1 MPISDDGGT
10 RATRSARSRAARR
23 RRATRRRG
31 LIVTLAVLLPC
42 ALTLSAT
49 VQASASSEVS
59 LSEREAIA
67 TTKKTEREQHAA
79 EKRAAREAEKATRK
93 AHREATAREAKEH
106 FEEKHPFGVATFSCT
121 QVTWTYRNFPDLP
134 GNTITQQVT
143 IDHDHSTRLHSI
155 FSFDGPGATTTTT
168 LDGHAGRYQIDAW
181 AQWSTNGV
189 KGHFDIRGKVT
200 CPPAPSIAIEKLQRI
215 GAGAGYVSTPL
226 KGEVGQTVEYE
237 IVVKNTGNIDVT
249 LSALNDARCD
259 AGTIAGGPAGPLAP
273 GASATFTCTHLLT
286 AADQTAG
293 TYVNTASDTATPVGE
308 GSPVSGETNTVLVEV
323 SPPATKPP
331 VEEPAKPPVEEP
343 AKPPV
348 EETKT
353 PASGGVL
360 GFTSTPTGSSGTSST
375 TTSKSGVLGFKAT
388 SVPSLSTPRG
398 CVRASFRVSIRAS
411 GVRSVSFYMDGHK
424 LKTLSAKNA
433 RKGRLTLLIDPT
445 ALGIGAHRL
454 MAKITMAPA
463 ARTAKATHAT
473 RTSTVLRCRSAVLT
487 PRFTG

>member
-1 MPISDDGGT
+1 MPICDDGRMRARRST
-10 RATRSARSRAARR
+10 RARAAARRRARR
-23 RRATRRRG
+23 RRA
-31 LIVTLAVLLPC
+31 LALLSVLLPC
-42 ALTLSAT
+42 MLLLGST
-49 VQASASSEVS
+49 VQASASSEAS

-67 TTKKTEREQHAA
+67 TSKKTEREQRAA
-79 EKRAAREAEKATRK
+79 EKRAAREAEKAARK

-106 FEEKHPFGVATFSCT
+106 FEEKHPFGIATFSCT
-121 QVTWTYRNFPDLP
+121 QVTWTYRNFPNLP

-143 IDHDHSTRLHSI
+143 IDHDHSTRLHSV

-181 AQWSTNGV
+181 AQWNTNGV

-200 CPPAPSIAIEKLQRI
+200 CPPDPSITIEKLQRI
-215 GAGAGYVSTPL
+215 GASTGYVSTPL

-237 IVVKNTGNIDVT
+237 ILVKNTGNIDLT
-249 LSALNDARCD
+249 LGALNDARCD

-273 GASATFTCTHLLT
+273 GASATFTCTHLLSAT
-286 AADQTAG
+286 DQTAG

-308 GSPVSGETNTVLVEV
+308 GSPVTGETNTVLVEV
-323 SPPATKPP
+323 IPPA
-331 VEEPAKPPVEEP
+331 AKPPVEEP
-343 AKPPV
+343 TKPPV
-348 EETKT
+348 EETKA

-360 GFTSTPTGSSGTSST
+360 GFTSTPTGSSGSSST
-375 TTSKSGVLGFKAT
+375 TSSKSGVLGFKAS

-398 CVRASFRVSIRAS
+398 CVRASFRVSIRAN

-424 LKTLSAKNA
+424 LKTLSARNA
-433 RKGRLTLLIDPT
+433 HKGRLTLLIDPST
-445 ALGIGAHRL
+445 LSVGAHRL
-454 MAKITMAPA
+454 MAKITMVPA
-463 ARTAKATHAT
+463 ARTAKAVRAT

>member
-1 MPISDDGGT
+1 M
-10 RATRSARSRAARR
+10 
-23 RRATRRRG
+23 
-31 LIVTLAVLLPC
+31 
-42 ALTLSAT
+42 
-49 VQASASSEVS
+49 
-59 LSEREAIA
+59 
-67 TTKKTEREQHAA
+67 
-79 EKRAAREAEKATRK
+79 
-93 AHREATAREAKEH
+93 
-106 FEEKHPFGVATFSCT
+106 
-121 QVTWTYRNFPDLP
+121 
-134 GNTITQQVT
+134 
-143 IDHDHSTRLHSI
+143 
-155 FSFDGPGATTTTT
+155 
-168 LDGHAGRYQIDAW
+168 
-181 AQWSTNGV
+181 
-189 KGHFDIRGKVT
+189 T

-237 IVVKNTGNIDVT
+237 IVVKNTGNIDLT
-249 LSALNDARCD
+249 LGALNDARCD

-273 GASATFTCTHLLT
+273 GASVTFTCTHLLT

-323 SPPATKPP
+323 SPPATKSP
-331 VEEPAKPPVEEP
+331 VEEPT
-343 AKPPV
+343 KPPV

-375 TTSKSGVLGFKAT
+375 TTPKSGVLGFKAT

-411 GVRSVSFYMDGHK
+411 GVLSVSFYMDGHK
-424 LKTLSAKNA
+424 LRTLSAKNA